1 MRMAG
6 IRAYFVVL
14 GWLLSISVQAQGYPD
29 KPVRLIVPLSA
40 GSAVD
45 TLARIPAQK
54 LSELWGQQV
63 VVDNR
68 VGANGMIGTEAAAK
82 AAPDGY
88 TLLLTN
94 DAALATSP
102 ALYPKLP
109 YDPVRDFAPIT
120 LAASIPVILVV
131 HSSFPASSV
140 KELVSEAK
148 ARPGR
153 IHYASGGNGSA
164 QHVPMEMFRQA
175 AGIDLVHVPYKGLG
189 PAFNDVVGGQIPVMF
204 AGMSNVF
211 PHLKSGRIRA
221 LAIGSARRSAAMPDL
236 PTMNEAGVIGFDY
249 AAWAG
254 FLAPAGTAPSIIE
267 KLNTDLKKVLELPEV
282 RDKLAALGFEISPG
296 TPQEFG
302 AMIRRE
308 MTKVAKVVKEAGIR
322 AD

>member
-6 IRAYFVVL
+6 IRTYLFALGVL
-14 GWLLSISVQAQGYPD
+14 ISLPVEGQSYPE
-29 KPVRLIVPLSA
+29 KPVRLIVPFSA

-45 TLARIPAQK
+45 TLARIPGQK

-68 VGANGMIGTEAAAK
+68 VGANSIIGTEAAAK
-82 AAPDGY
+82 APPDGY
-88 TLLLTN
+88 TLVLTN

-109 YDPVRDFAPIT
+109 YDPRRDFAPIA
-120 LAASIPVILVV
+120 LAASIPVVLVV
-131 HSSFPASSV
+131 NSSFPVSSV
-140 KELVSEAK
+140 QELVKEAK
-148 ARPGR
+148 ANPGK
-153 IHYASGGNGSA
+153 INYASGGNGSA
-164 QHVPMEMFRQA
+164 QHLPMEMFKLS

-189 PAFNDVVGGQIPVMF
+189 PAFNDVVAGQIPVMF

-221 LAIGSARRSAAMPDL
+221 LAIGSAKRSAALPEV
-236 PTMNEAGVIGFDY
+236 PTMQEAGVAGFDY

-254 FLAPAGTAPSIIE
+254 FLAPTGTASAVVE
-267 KLNTDLKKVLELPEV
+267 KVNADLKKVLGMPEV
-282 RDKLAALGFEISPG
+282 RDKLAALGFEVSPG

-302 AMIRRE
+302 AKIERE
-308 MTKVAKVVKEAGIR
+308 MAKVAKVVKDAGIR

>member
-6 IRAYFVVL
+6 IRTYLFALGVL
-14 GWLLSISVQAQGYPD
+14 ISIPVEGQSYPD
-29 KPVRLIVPLSA
+29 KPVRLIVPFSA

-54 LSELWGQQV
+54 LSELWGHQI

-68 VGANGMIGTEAAAK
+68 IGANGTIGTEAAAK
-82 AAPDGY
+82 APADGY
-88 TLLLTN
+88 TLLLAN
-94 DAALATSP
+94 DAGLATSP

-109 YDPVRDFAPIT
+109 YDPLRDFAPIT
-120 LAASIPVILVV
+120 RAASIPVVLVV
-131 HSSFPASSV
+131 NSSFPASSV
-140 KELVSEAK
+140 NELVSQ
-148 ARPGR
+148 ARANPGK

-164 QHVPMEMFRQA
+164 QHLPMEMLKLA

-189 PAFNDVVGGQIPVMF
+189 PAFNDVVSGQIPVMF

-221 LAIGSARRSAAMPDL
+221 LAIGSAQRSGAMPDL
-236 PTMNEAGVIGFDY
+236 QTMQEAGIAGFDY

-254 FLAPAGTAPSIIE
+254 FLAPAGTAPSIID
-267 KLNTDLKKVLELPEV
+267 KVNADLKKVLGMPEV
-282 RDKLAALGFEISPG
+282 HDKLAALGFEIAPG

-302 AMIRRE
+302 AMIQRE
-308 MTKVAKVVKEAGIR
+308 MAKVAKVVKEAGIR

>member
-1 MRMAG
+1 MH
-6 IRAYFVVL
+6 
-14 GWLLSISVQAQGYPD
+14 
-29 KPVRLIVPLSA
+29 LIVPFSA

-45 TLARIPAQK
+45 TLARIPGQK

-68 VGANGMIGTEAAAK
+68 VGANSIIGTEAAAK
-82 AAPDGY
+82 APADGY

-109 YDPVRDFAPIT
+109 YHPLRDFAPIA
-120 LAASIPVILVV
+120 LAASIPVVLVV
-131 HSSFPASSV
+131 NSSFPAASV
-140 KELVSEAK
+140 KELVSQAK
-148 ARPGR
+148 ANPGK

-164 QHVPMEMFRQA
+164 QHLPMEMFKLS

-189 PAFNDVVGGQIPVMF
+189 PAFNDVVAGQIPVMF

-221 LAIGSARRSAAMPDL
+221 LAIGGAKRSDAMPEV
-236 PTMNEAGVIGFDY
+236 PTMQEAGVAGFDY

-254 FLAPAGTAPSIIE
+254 FLAPAGTPASLIDKIS
-267 KLNTDLKKVLELPEV
+267 NDLRRVLGLPEV
-282 RDKLAALGFEISPG
+282 REKLVALGFEVSPG
-296 TPQEFG
+296 TPQELG
-302 AMIRRE
+302 AKIERE
-308 MTKVAKVVKEAGIR
+308 MAKVAKVVQDAGIR

>member
-1 MRMAG
+1 MRIA
-6 IRAYFVVL
+6 VVL
-14 GWLLSISVQAQGYPD
+14 SLFLWMTQVVAQTYPD
-29 KPVRLIVPLSA
+29 KPVRLIVPFSA

-54 LSELWGQQV
+54 LSELWGQPV

-68 VGANGMIGTEAAAK
+68 VGANGTIGTEAAAR
-82 AAPDGY
+82 APADGH
-88 TLLLTN
+88 TLVLAN
-94 DAALATSP
+94 DAGLATSP

-109 YDPVRDFAPIT
+109 YDPARDFAPIT
-120 LAASIPVILVV
+120 LAASIPVVLVV
-131 HSSFPASSV
+131 NASFPASSV
-140 KELVSEAK
+140 KELVSQAK
-148 ARPGR
+148 ANPGK

-164 QHVPMEMFRQA
+164 QHLPMEMLKLA
-175 AGIDLVHVPYKGLG
+175 AGIDLVHVPYKGLA
-189 PAFNDVVGGQIPVMF
+189 PAFNDVVSGQIPVMF

-221 LAIGSARRSAAMPDL
+221 LAIGSAQRSGAMPEL
-236 PTMNEAGVIGFDY
+236 QTMQEAGIAGFDY

-254 FLAPAGTAPSIIE
+254 FLAPAGTAPSIID
-267 KLNTDLKKVLELPEV
+267 KVNTDLKNVLGMPEV

-302 AMIRRE
+302 ALIRRE
-308 MTKVAKVVKEAGIR
+308 MAKVAKVIKEAGIR

>member
-1 MRMAG
+1 
-6 IRAYFVVL
+6 
-14 GWLLSISVQAQGYPD
+14 
-29 KPVRLIVPLSA
+29 VPFSA

-54 LSELWGQQV
+54 LSELWGHQV

-68 VGANGMIGTEAAAK
+68 VGANGIIGTEAAAK
-82 AAPDGY
+82 APADGY
-88 TLLLTN
+88 TLVLAN
-94 DAALATSP
+94 DAGLATSP

-109 YDPVRDFAPIT
+109 YDPLRDFAPIA
-120 LAASIPVILVV
+120 LAASIPVVLVV
-131 HSSFPASSV
+131 NASFPASSV
-140 KELVSEAK
+140 KELVSQAK
-148 ARPGR
+148 ANPGK

-164 QHVPMEMFRQA
+164 QHLPMEMFKLTS
-175 AGIDLVHVPYKGLG
+175 GIDLVHVPYKGLG

-221 LAIGSARRSAAMPDL
+221 LAIGSAKRSGAMPDV
-236 PTMNEAGVIGFDY
+236 PTMQEAGVAGFDY

-254 FLAPAGTAPSIIE
+254 FLAPAGVSPLIIDRV
-267 KLNTDLKKVLELPEV
+267 NSDLRKVLGMPDV
-282 RDKLAALGFEISPG
+282 RDKLVALGFEVSPG

-302 AMIRRE
+302 AKIERE
-308 MTKVAKVVKEAGIR
+308 IAKVAKVVKEAGIR

>member
-1 MRMAG
+1 MRIAG
-6 IRAYFVVL
+6 IRTYLVAL
-14 GWLLSISVQAQGYPD
+14 GCLISIPVQGQTYPD

-54 LSELWGQQV
+54 LAELWGQQIV
-63 VVDNR
+63 VENR
-68 VGANGMIGTEAAAK
+68 VGANGMLGTEAAAK

-88 TLLLTN
+88 TLLLAN

-102 ALYPKLP
+102 ALYPKLA
-109 YDPVRDFAPIT
+109 YDPARDFAPIA
-120 LAASIPVILVV
+120 LAASIPVVLVV
-131 HSSFPASSV
+131 HSSFPASTV
-140 KELVSEAK
+140 QELVSEAK
-148 ARPGR
+148 ASPGK

-164 QHVPMEMFRQA
+164 QHVPMEMFKQA

-189 PAFNDVVGGQIPVMF
+189 PAFNDVVAGQVPVMF

-221 LAIGSARRSAAMPDL
+221 LAIGSAKRSAAMPDL
-236 PTMNEAGVIGFDY
+236 PTMSEVGVTGFDY

-254 FLAPAGTAPSIIE
+254 FLAPAGTPPAIVAKVNS
-267 KLNTDLKKVLELPEV
+267 DLVKILGLVEV
-282 RDKLAALGFEISPG
+282 RDKLAALGFEVSPG

-302 AMIRRE
+302 EMIRRE
-308 MTKVAKVVKEAGIR
+308 MAKVAKVVKDAGIR
-322 AD
+322 VD